1 MKLSEVMKLTGLSR
15 KAIYLYEE
23 KELLSPNK
31 VPKGEVR
38 EYREYTEEDVS
49 RLRLIARLREL
60 EFSLADIE
68 KILYGNSVDMVFHN
82 HVRQQRDK
90 LSELMLTVDKLDET
104 LSKLPPNSSSRDLGC
119 VLEEV
124 LPSEVSNSLSYRLEE
139 DCSSVQVRRVAMLL
153 FEAFLDKPLSTRED
167 WDTWYTILELLEES
181 ITPEILDY
189 YAEFYGELT
198 TDQLCEDY
206 ALRRRLVCGY
216 TNYSD
221 MEEKAKA
228 AELMQ
233 ELKCLVTD
241 EDLFGQW
248 YDFYCKLALNNTW
261 HGDVSSYVHT
271 LSNVYSSY
279 EEHFIHM
286 KQQYLDPLL
295 DTSEGKFLKAMITEK
310 MAGRDMFNFVG
321 LIYFDFY
328 NNTLR
333 RVRYGK

>member
-1 MKLSEVMKLTGLSR
+1 MKLSEVMKRTGLSR

-23 KELLSPNK
+23 KGLLSPGK
-31 VPKGEVR
+31 VPMGEIR

-60 EFSLADIE
+60 ELSLADIE
-68 KILYGNSVDMVFHN
+68 KILNGSSVDMVLHN

-104 LSKLPPNSSSRDLGC
+104 LSKLPPNSGSRDLSRL
-119 VLEEV
+119 LEEV
-124 LPSEVSNSLSYRLEE
+124 LPNEVSDSLSHRLEE
-139 DCSSVQVRRVAMLL
+139 DCSIGQVRRVTMLL

-167 WDTWYTILELLEES
+167 WDAWYAILELLEES

-189 YAEFYGELT
+189 YTEFYGDLT

-228 AELMQ
+228 AELME
-233 ELKCLVTD
+233 ELKRLVTD
-241 EDLFGQW
+241 EVLFEQW
-248 YDFYCKLALNNTW
+248 YDFYRKIALNSTW
-261 HGDVSSYVHT
+261 HGDVSSYVHA

-279 EEHFIHM
+279 EVHFIHM
-286 KQQYLDPLL
+286 KQNYLDLL
-295 DTSEGKFLKAMITEK
+295 LESPEGKFLKAMITEK
-310 MAGRDMFNFVG
+310 MAGKDMFDFLG